1 VLSQVV
7 ARGVQELKVEIHQ
20 IAKELELIHRDEAA
34 LQSISE
40 FLQQRLLQSSE
51 DLDTTE
57 RELGAHMCS
66 QTYVRVSLCTFVCM
80 FTPSCMHF
88 GCMNTLV
95 RLQ

>member
-1 VLSQVV
+1 M
-7 ARGVQELKVEIHQ
+7 QELKVEIHQ

-66 QTYVRVSLCTFVCM
+66 QTYVRVSLCTL
-80 FTPSCMHF
+80 PSCMHF